1 MQERNNI
8 LISGYAKLPANTT
21 AEAVYNMLAV
31 VVCFDKR
38 SGIIQ
43 QAEVTVVTGL
53 ARDFVA
59 DLMIGYNLNDGPDAL
74 IELFDSTYYG
84 HAKRAMETA
93 IRTVF
98 AKYNDLHFQDQIRN

>member
-1 MQERNNI
+1 MQDSNNI

-31 VVCFDKR
+31 VICFDKR

-43 QAEVTVVTGL
+43 QAEVTVVTDL
-53 ARDFVA
+53 ARTFVS
-59 DLMIGYNLNDGPDAL
+59 DLMVGYNLNDGPEGL
-74 IELFDSTYYG
+74 IEMFENQYYG

-98 AKYNDLHFQDQIRN
+98 VKYVDLHLSVG